1 MKKADP
7 ISTEIIRNA
16 FISIAQDMNAV
27 LIRSAYTPVI
37 YEGKDCVVALLDEKG
52 EVLGQSSGLPLFLG
66 NLQVC
71 VQETAKMYGW
81 DYFKEGDIFFVNDS
95 FFTGTHLNDI
105 TIFAPIFW
113 NGKLAGFSASRAHW
127 LDVGGKDPGGSMD
140 STNIYQEGFR
150 WPVTRLYENNEPR
163 KEIIEFL
170 RINGRFGYSLIGD
183 MNAQIA
189 AGKTG
194 EKRFQGILDRFG
206 IDLVRSARDEIFRQ
220 SEELEREAVRK
231 IKNGTYFADGFLD
244 DDGLGSDPVKINMKV
259 IVEDEKI
266 TIDLDG
272 SANQT
277 QGPVNCGFAQTI
289 SACRVAFKLLINP
302 KRPVDGG
309 TFKTLDVTAPEGSI
323 FKASEPAACQWY
335 FSSLGLLIDAFVK
348 ALSPSTKELS
358 AAAHYGDS
366 MVIFIGGV
374 DPRNNFPF
382 LSVEPTCGGWG
393 GFKGSDGADAL
404 INNVNG
410 GFKDLPIEVFESKYP
425 VSIFNY
431 GFRENSG
438 GLGKFRGGLGLY
450 REYTINT
457 DGFVSLWFERSVTPA
472 WGLFGGKDGLPP
484 NVNIK
489 IPNEEEKNLLKA
501 NGLQIKKGTVLTTY
515 TGGGGGF
522 EEPLERDP
530 QDVLKDVKNRYV
542 TIEKAKEDYKVSITA
557 NLEIDQNATTKL
569 RNN

>member
-1 MKKADP
+1 MKKIDP

-71 VQETAKMYGW
+71 VQETAKIYGW

-113 NGKLAGFSASRAHW
+113 NKQLAGFSASRAHW
-127 LDVGGKDPGGSMD
+127 LDVGAKDPGGSMD
-140 STNIYQEGFR
+140 SSNIYQEGFR
-150 WPVTRLYENNEPR
+150 WPVTRLYENNEPK

-170 RINGRFGYSLIGD
+170 RMNGRFGYSLIGD

-206 IDLVRSARDEIFRQ
+206 LDLVRSARNEIFKQ
-220 SEELEREAVRK
+220 SEELEKIAVKK
-231 IKNGTYFADGFLD
+231 IKNGSYDSEGFLD
-244 DDGLGSDPVKINMKV
+244 DDGLGSDPVKIKMKV
-259 IVEDEKI
+259 TVEDEKI

-272 SANQT
+272 SAKQT
-277 QGPVNCGFAQTI
+277 HGPVNCGFAQTI

-309 TFKTLDVTAPEGSI
+309 TFKTLEVTAPQGSI
-323 FKASEPAACQWY
+323 FKAEEPAACQWY

-348 ALSPSTKELS
+348 ALSPAIKDLS

-393 GFKGSDGADAL
+393 GFHDSDGADAL

-410 GFKDLPIEVFESKYP
+410 GFKDLPIEVFENKYP

-431 GFRENSG
+431 GFRKDSG
-438 GLGKFRGGLGLY
+438 GTGKFRGGCGLY
-450 REYTINT
+450 REYTINA

-472 WGLFGGKDGLPP
+472 WGLFGGKDGIGP

-489 IPNEEEKNLLKA
+489 SHDEKEKNLLKA
-501 NGLQIKKGTVLTTY
+501 NGLQVKKGTVLTTY

-522 EEPLERDP
+522 EKPFERNP
-530 QDVLKDVKNRYV
+530 ENVLNDVINKYV
-542 TIEKAKEDYKVSITA
+542 SIEKARDHYGVVIDEDLKINKEETF
-557 NLEIDQNATTKL
+557 KL
-569 RNN
+569 RNT

>member
-113 NGKLAGFSASRAHW
+113 NGNLAGFSASRAHW

-220 SEELEREAVRK
+220 SEELEREAVKK
-231 IKNGTYFADGFLD
+231 IKNGTYYADGFLD

-309 TFKTLDVTAPEGSI
+309 TFKTLDVTAPQGSI
-323 FKASEPAACQWY
+323 FKAEEPAACQWY

-348 ALSPSTKELS
+348 ALSTSTKELS

-374 DPRNNFPF
+374 DQRN
-382 LSVEPTCGGWG
+382 
-393 GFKGSDGADAL
+393 
-404 INNVNG
+404 
-410 GFKDLPIEVFESKYP
+410 
-425 VSIFNY
+425 
-431 GFRENSG
+431 
-438 GLGKFRGGLGLY
+438 
-450 REYTINT
+450 
-457 DGFVSLWFERSVTPA
+457 
-472 WGLFGGKDGLPP
+472 
-484 NVNIK
+484 K
-489 IPNEEEKNLLKA
+489 I
-501 NGLQIKKGTVLTTY
+501 QI
-515 TGGGGGF
+515 
-522 EEPLERDP
+522 
-530 QDVLKDVKNRYV
+530 
-542 TIEKAKEDYKVSITA
+542 
-557 NLEIDQNATTKL
+557 
-569 RNN
+569 

>member
-113 NGKLAGFSASRAHW
+113 KDRLAGFSASRAHW

-150 WPVTRLYENNEPR
+150 WPVTRLYENNKPR

-231 IKNGTYFADGFLD
+231 IK
-244 DDGLGSDPVKINMKV
+244 
-259 IVEDEKI
+259 
-266 TIDLDG
+266 
-272 SANQT
+272 
-277 QGPVNCGFAQTI
+277 
-289 SACRVAFKLLINP
+289 
-302 KRPVDGG
+302 
-309 TFKTLDVTAPEGSI
+309 
-323 FKASEPAACQWY
+323 
-335 FSSLGLLIDAFVK
+335 
-348 ALSPSTKELS
+348 
-358 AAAHYGDS
+358 
-366 MVIFIGGV
+366 
-374 DPRNNFPF
+374 
-382 LSVEPTCGGWG
+382 
-393 GFKGSDGADAL
+393 
-404 INNVNG
+404 
-410 GFKDLPIEVFESKYP
+410 
-425 VSIFNY
+425 
-431 GFRENSG
+431 
-438 GLGKFRGGLGLY
+438 
-450 REYTINT
+450 
-457 DGFVSLWFERSVTPA
+457 
-472 WGLFGGKDGLPP
+472 
-484 NVNIK
+484 
-489 IPNEEEKNLLKA
+489 
-501 NGLQIKKGTVLTTY
+501 
-515 TGGGGGF
+515 
-522 EEPLERDP
+522 
-530 QDVLKDVKNRYV
+530 
-542 TIEKAKEDYKVSITA
+542 
-557 NLEIDQNATTKL
+557 
-569 RNN
+569 